1 MRKPGFSYKRC
12 ACCGRLWNVSA
23 LADSP
28 DRYLCPDCT
37 LRRKRRRKKK
47 KAVPFPGGRSFQKIF
62 RLQQLNACGAAG
74 GAGLLIPDGRL
85 HFPDVHLT

>member
-47 KAVPFPGGRSFQKIF
+47 RPSPSREDGLFVKS